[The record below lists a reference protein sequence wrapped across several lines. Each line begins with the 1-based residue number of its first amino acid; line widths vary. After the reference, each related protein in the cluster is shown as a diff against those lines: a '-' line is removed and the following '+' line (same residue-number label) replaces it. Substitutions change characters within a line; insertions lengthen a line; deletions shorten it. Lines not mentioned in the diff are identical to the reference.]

1 MFLYILFCNWS
12 SMTWKINTAN
22 KQAHKTA
29 GVRQT
34 KHQQGKKNPGTK
46 IVNP

>member
-1 MFLYILFCNWS
+1 
-12 SMTWKINTAN
+12 MTWKINTAN

-34 KHQQGKKNPGTK
+34 MNKEEHYQENKNKNPGTRYSVHEVG
-46 IVNP
+46 I